1 MTRIWGVQVLPPNAN
16 RDLFLTF
23 FRCQPILAFFHQT
36 LAMGDKRDAAMA
48 GLHWPTSERTSTN
61 PRTTGSTDSDMTDDI
76 GHETFP
82 PVAPSTHPGDTPHP
96 PSNPIPPPSTTSYHH
111 YHGYTHNGPWTPSTT
126 TAWQMPSPIYPRE
139 RTVHTIYFKIW
150 DPDSP
155 ARSLYVEEINQQG
168 IVRQFD
174 PEHFFH
180 KLTGDHMQANQM
192 SDYWRSHYGLPL
204 KHGGTQFHPTWASSA
219 STTTP
224 STVPAAAKHLA
235 TLLFG
240 AQATDQ
246 LTSSGATSSGHH
258 RCRIYDD
265 TWHSTRST
273 HPSGDLPS

>member
-1 MTRIWGVQVLPPNAN
+1 
-16 RDLFLTF
+16 
-23 FRCQPILAFFHQT
+23 
-36 LAMGDKRDAAMA
+36 MG
-48 GLHWPTSERTSTN
+48 SS
-61 PRTTGSTDSDMTDDI
+61 DSDMTDDI

-82 PVAPSTHPGDTPHP
+82 TVITTTIPGDILHP
-96 PSNPIPPPSTTSYHH
+96 PLNPNPPPTTTSYHH
-111 YHGYTHNGPWTPSTT
+111 YNDYAHYGPWTPSTT

-155 ARSLYVEEINQQG
+155 ARSLYVEEITQQG

-204 KHGGTQFHPTWASSA
+204 KHDGTPFLSTWASSA
-219 STTTP
+219 STTSP
-224 STVPAAAKHLA
+224 STIPIAAKHLA

-240 AQATDQ
+240 AQAADQ
-246 LTSSGATSSGHH
+246 LTSSGATSSDNLPDLTG
-258 RCRIYDD
+258 
-265 TWHSTRST
+265 TGSTPT
-273 HPSGDLPS
+273 HNMAPDRLTHLAVLLRDLSSNS